1 VVSESVPVL
10 SLRDVAK
17 GFQSGGLPVPV
28 LRRVSLD
35 LFAGELVAL
44 VGRSGSGKTTLLSLV
59 IGWDT
64 ADRGELVWTGRPVDL
79 PSLRWGELA
88 IVPQALGLLPE
99 LTIEENIT
107 APVFLASD
115 GRERDHRRLM
125 DDLGIAHLARRY
137 PAETSLGEQQRTAV
151 ARALVLGPQV
161 VLADEPLAHQNDEW
175 TEVGLGLFAELAME
189 GTAFLVATHDLAVL
203 QAADRAVELHDG
215 RLVALSPGETG
226 GVHARRGSPA
236 S

>member
-1 VVSESVPVL
+1 VIAAAL
-10 SLRDVAK
+10 TLRDVAK
-17 GFQSGGLPVPV
+17 SFSSGGLPVQV

-35 LFAGELVAL
+35 LFPGELVAL

-64 ADRGELVWTGRPVDL
+64 PDRGELRWAGEEVNLGARP
-79 PSLRWGELA
+79 WGDLA

-107 APVFLASD
+107 APVFLAPS
-115 GRERDHRRLM
+115 GHRRDHRRLM
-125 DDLGIAHLARRY
+125 DDLGIVHLAGRY
-137 PAETSLGEQQRTAV
+137 PSETSLGEQQRAAV
-151 ARALVLGPQV
+151 ARALVLGPRV

-175 TEVGLGLFAELAME
+175 TEVCLGLFAELAVE

-203 QAADRAVELHDG
+203 HAADRAVELHDG
-215 RLVALSPGETG
+215 RLAALRPGETG
-226 GVHARRGSPA
+226 SAVLRRGSPA